1 LKQAKTKLPAIDR
14 ETITSVLKRVIAE
27 NGRAHLRGYIFAI
40 ICLAIVA
47 ATTAFTAWIMESVVN
62 EAFAN
67 KRADIVLYICGA
79 IFLAFVLRGFATYGQ
94 AVALSKIGNNIVA
107 SYQRRLYSHLMALS
121 VGYFS
126 DTRSAR
132 ISAQISQNVSGI
144 RDVLNM
150 TVTSL
155 ARDFLTLVALI
166 GVMISKDWLLTLIVF
181 VVAPPLLIGLR
192 YISRRLRQA
201 TRESVEINSHV
212 LGAMQETIQGITIV
226 KAFTMEEQLRTKVET
241 IIDRAENRANRIARL
256 SERTAPMTETF
267 AGFAIASVLAY
278 AAFRSI
284 YDGVQPGA
292 FFSFVTA
299 LLMAYDPA
307 RRLARLQVSL
317 ERAVVNARM
326 IYEILDM
333 VPHQRDLPDARDL
346 KLGAAAIEF
355 RNVRFS
361 YNNGDDILKGVSFIA
376 EGGKTTALVGPS
388 GAGKSTVIS
397 LIPRFYDPSGGE
409 ILIDGQDIAHV
420 TQAVAAPR
428 ARLSSRRDSLICS
441 NGSIGDNIGYGR
453 EGAQP
458 RPQRSRRRRDGAA
471 MRTTSSGRCRRA
483 MTTAVGENG
492 VTLSGGQRQR
502 LSIARALV
510 RNAPILLLDEATS
523 ALDTES
529 EAAVQKALDHAMS
542 GRTVVV
548 IAHRLST
555 VVNADKIIVM
565 KDGLVA
571 EEGTHEALAQRSD
584 GLYARLH
591 NLQGTCGVATG
602 RGRRN
607 FDLTGIEAGM
617 SGTDMK
623 LVVVGAAGRMGQTLI
638 RTINAMPGATV
649 TLHAVQRPGSAFIGR
664 DAGEIAGLGP
674 TWRPH
679 HRQAA

>member
-1 LKQAKTKLPAIDR
+1 MKQAKPKLPAVDR

-27 NGRAHLRGYIFAI
+27 NGRTHLRGYAFAI
-40 ICLAIVA
+40 ACLVLVA
-47 ATTAFTAWIMESVVN
+47 GTTAFTAWIMESVVN

-79 IFLAFVLRGFATYGQ
+79 IFLAFVVRGFATYGQ
-94 AVALSKIGNNIVA
+94 AVALSKIGNSIVA
-107 SYQRRLYSHLMALS
+107 SYQRRLYAHLMALS

-181 VVAPPLLIGLR
+181 VIAPPLLIGLR

-201 TRESVEINSHV
+201 TREAVEINSHV

-226 KAFTMEEQLRTKVET
+226 KAFTMEKQLKEKVES
-241 IIDRAENRANRIARL
+241 IINRAENRANRIARL

-267 AGFAIASVLAY
+267 AGFAISSVLAY

-284 YDGVQPGA
+284 YNGVQPGA
-292 FFSFVTA
+292 FFAFVTA

-326 IYEILDM
+326 IYEILDT

-346 KLGAAAIEF
+346 VLGTAKIEF
-355 RNVRFS
+355 KNVRFS
-361 YNNGDDILKGVSFIA
+361 YAQGDDILKGVNFVA

-409 ILIDGQDIAHV
+409 ILIDGQDIAHI
-420 TQAVAAPR
+420 TKQ
-428 ARLSSRRDSLICS
+428 SLRNGLAYVS
-441 NGSIGDNIGYGR
+441 QQPYLFEGSIRDNIRYGR
-453 EGAQP
+453 PTATDAEVEEAAKLAYAHDFIRTQP
-458 RPQRSRRRRDGAA
+458 QGYD
-471 MRTTSSGRCRRA
+471 
-483 MTTAVGENG
+483 TAVGENG

-565 KDGLVA
+565 KDGIVA

-591 NLQGTCGVATG
+591 NLQGTSASQPVA
-602 RGRRN
+602 
-607 FDLTGIEAGM
+607 DAE
-617 SGTDMK
+617 
-623 LVVVGAAGRMGQTLI
+623 TLI
-638 RTINAMPGATV
+638 
-649 TLHAVQRPGSAFIGR
+649 
-664 DAGEIAGLGP
+664 
-674 TWRPH
+674 
-679 HRQAA
+679 

>member
-1 LKQAKTKLPAIDR
+1 MKQAKTKLPSVDR

-27 NGRAHLRGYIFAI
+27 NGRAHLRGYVFAI
-40 ICLAIVA
+40 ACLIVVA
-47 ATTAFTAWIMESVVN
+47 GTTAFTAWIMESVIN

-79 IFLAFVLRGFATYGQ
+79 IFLAFVVRGFATYGQ

-126 DTRSAR
+126 ESRSAR

-155 ARDFLTLVALI
+155 ARDFLTLIALI
-166 GVMISKDWLLTLIVF
+166 GVMIGKDWLLTVIVF

-226 KAFTMEEQLRTKVET
+226 KAFTMEKQLKTKVET

-267 AGFAIASVLAY
+267 AGFAISSVLAY

-284 YDGVQPGA
+284 YGNVQPGA
-292 FFSFVTA
+292 FFAFVTA

-326 IYEILDM
+326 IYEILDT

-346 KLGAAAIEF
+346 SPGPATIEF

-361 YNNGDDILKGVSFIA
+361 YAQGDDILKGVSFIA

-420 TQAVAAPR
+420 TKQ
-428 ARLSSRRDSLICS
+428 SLRNGLAYVS
-441 NGSIGDNIGYGR
+441 QQPYLFEGSIRDNIRYGR
-453 EGAQP
+453 PEATDVEVEEAAKLAYAHDFILMQP
-458 RPQRSRRRRDGAA
+458 QGYD
-471 MRTTSSGRCRRA
+471 TS
-483 MTTAVGENG
+483 VGENG

-529 EAAVQKALDHAMS
+529 EAAVQKALDHAMN

-565 KDGLVA
+565 RDGLVV

-591 NLQGTCGVATG
+591 NLQGNAAAQPAA
-602 RGRRN
+602 
-607 FDLTGIEAGM
+607 EA
-617 SGTDMK
+617 D
-623 LVVVGAAGRMGQTLI
+623 TLI
-638 RTINAMPGATV
+638 
-649 TLHAVQRPGSAFIGR
+649 
-664 DAGEIAGLGP
+664 
-674 TWRPH
+674 
-679 HRQAA
+679 

>member
-1 LKQAKTKLPAIDR
+1 MAPASASGFKETSLKQAKTKLPPVDR

-40 ICLAIVA
+40 ACLALVA
-47 ATTAFTAWIMESVVN
+47 GTTAFTAWIMESVVN

-79 IFLAFVLRGFATYGQ
+79 IFIAFVVRGFATYGQ
-94 AVALSKIGNNIVA
+94 AVALSKIGNSIVA

-126 DTRSAR
+126 ETRSAR

-155 ARDFLTLVALI
+155 ARDFLTLIALI

-181 VVAPPLLIGLR
+181 VIAPPLLIGLR
-192 YISRRLRQA
+192 YVSRRLKQA

-226 KAFTMEEQLRTKVET
+226 KAFTMEKQLKTKVET

-267 AGFAIASVLAY
+267 AGFAISSVLAY
-278 AAFRSI
+278 AAFRTI
-284 YDGVQPGA
+284 YNGIQPGA
-292 FFSFVTA
+292 FFAFVTA

-326 IYEILDM
+326 IYEILDT
-333 VPHQRDLPDARDL
+333 VPHQRDLP
-346 KLGAAAIEF
+346 GAGNIAMQQATIEF
-355 RNVRFS
+355 RDVRFG
-361 YNNGDDILKGVSFIA
+361 YNQGDDILKGVSFVA

-420 TQAVAAPR
+420 TKQSLRNGLAYVSQQPYLFEGSIRDNIRYGRPEATDAEVEEA
-428 ARLSSRRDSLICS
+428 ARLAYAHDFIR
-441 NGSIGDNIGYGR
+441 
-453 EGAQP
+453 AQP
-458 RPQRSRRRRDGAA
+458 QGYDTP
-471 MRTTSSGRCRRA
+471 
-483 MTTAVGENG
+483 VGENG

-510 RNAPILLLDEATS
+510 RQAPILLLDEATS

-565 KDGLVA
+565 KDGSVV
-571 EEGTHEALAQRSD
+571 EEGTHEALAKRTD

-591 NLQGTCGVATG
+591 NLQGNAQPSA
-602 RGRRN
+602 
-607 FDLTGIEAGM
+607 EAEIG
-617 SGTDMK
+617 
-623 LVVVGAAGRMGQTLI
+623 GQE
-638 RTINAMPGATV
+638 M
-649 TLHAVQRPGSAFIGR
+649 
-664 DAGEIAGLGP
+664 
-674 TWRPH
+674 
-679 HRQAA
+679 RQA

>member
-40 ICLAIVA
+40 ACLVVVA
-47 ATTAFTAWIMESVVN
+47 GTTAFTAWIMESVVN

-132 ISAQISQNVSGI
+132 VSAQISQNVSGI

-181 VVAPPLLIGLR
+181 LVAPPLLIGLR

-226 KAFTMEEQLRTKVET
+226 KAFTMEDQLRTKVET

-267 AGFAIASVLAY
+267 AGFAISSVLAY

-284 YDGVQPGA
+284 YNGVQPGA
-292 FFSFVTA
+292 FFAFVTA

-333 VPHQRDLPDARDL
+333 VPHQHDLPDARAL
-346 KLGAAAIEF
+346 ALGAAKIEF
-355 RNVRFS
+355 RNVRFA
-361 YNNGDDILKGVSFIA
+361 YNHGDQILKGVSFIA

-420 TQAVAAPR
+420 TKQ
-428 ARLSSRRDSLICS
+428 SLRNGLAYVS
-441 NGSIGDNIGYGR
+441 QQPYLFEGSIRDNIRYGR
-453 EGAQP
+453 PEATDAEVEEAAKLAYAHDFIRMQP
-458 RPQRSRRRRDGAA
+458 QGYD
-471 MRTTSSGRCRRA
+471 
-483 MTTAVGENG
+483 TAVGENG

-565 KDGLVA
+565 KDGIVA

-591 NLQGTCGVATG
+591 NLQGTTPAEPA
-602 RGRRN
+602 
-607 FDLTGIEAGM
+607 EA
-617 SGTDMK
+617 D
-623 LVVVGAAGRMGQTLI
+623 TLI
-638 RTINAMPGATV
+638 
-649 TLHAVQRPGSAFIGR
+649 
-664 DAGEIAGLGP
+664 
-674 TWRPH
+674 
-679 HRQAA
+679 